1 MSRPGRPRI
10 FIVDDVPENIQIAL
24 AHLKSLDLEF
34 AYATSGEQAIERM
47 RSRTPDLV
55 LLDVMM
61 PGMDGFE
68 TLQELRT
75 IEAAQSIPVI
85 FLTARSEPEDVAKG
99 FELGGVDYITK
110 PFHGVELRSRVR
122 NHLELHRYRMDLE
135 QTVRERTKTLEERTK
150 TLEER
155 TREADL
161 LKDVTI
167 VAMGELAEHRD
178 TDTGGHIQRTSDFV
192 RALAQNLYDTGKF
205 LEVLTPAYITLL
217 HKTAP
222 LHDIGKVGIPDAILL
237 KQGRLDRLEF
247 EIMKKHAEYGEEV
260 IDKLIMKAGESMAFL
275 QCAKDL
281 VGSHHEKYDGSGYPR
296 GLAGTA
302 IPLAGRIMAVAD
314 VYDALRTRRAYKPA
328 LTHEQ
333 TMRIIVNEEGRSRH
347 FDPDVYDAL
356 IRVEREFAAIAQ
368 RNKDEMMC

>member
-1 MSRPGRPRI
+1 MRSRLKKPVV

-34 AYATSGEQAIERM
+34 AYATSGEQALERI
-47 RSRTPDLV
+47 RNYVPDLV

-68 TLQELRT
+68 TMEGIRRIVGT
-75 IEAAQSIPVI
+75 RSVPVI

-122 NHLELHRYRMDLE
+122 NHLELHQYRADLE
-135 QTVRERTKTLEERTK
+135 ETVLM
-150 TLEER
+150 R
-155 TREADL
+155 TREIVL
-161 LKDVTI
+161 LQDITI

-178 TDTGGHIQRTSDFV
+178 TDTGGHIQRTSSFV
-192 RALAQNLYDTGKF
+192 HALAKELYESGKF
-205 LEVLTPAYITLL
+205 LDILTRNYITLL
-217 HKTAP
+217 YKTAP
-222 LHDIGKVGIPDAILL
+222 LHDIGKVGIPDSILL
-237 KQGRLDRLEF
+237 KQSRLTAEEF
-247 EIMKKHAEYGEEV
+247 EIMKKHAIYGEEV
-260 IDKLIMKAGESMAFL
+260 IDKLAKMAGKPMAFL
-275 QCAKDL
+275 ECARDI

-296 GLAGTA
+296 GLAGSD

-314 VYDALRTRRAYKPA
+314 VYDALRTERAYKRA
-328 LTHEQ
+328 FSHAE
-333 TMRIIVNEEGRSRH
+333 TMQIIESEEGRGRH

-356 IRVEREFAAIAQ
+356 VRVEHKFAAIAQ
-368 RNKDEMMC
+368 KNREKSMINTGGMNTVSPDN

>member
-1 MSRPGRPRI
+1 MNSRGGRPLV

-24 AHLKSLDLEF
+24 SHLKSLDMDF
-34 AYATSGEQAIERM
+34 AYATSGEQALERM
-47 RSRTPDLV
+47 RSRIPDLI

-68 TLQELRT
+68 TLREIRKLP
-75 IEAAQSIPVI
+75 AAQSAPVI

-122 NHLELHRYRMDLE
+122 NHLELHRYKMYLE
-135 QTVRERTKTLEERTK
+135 QTVEA
-150 TLEER
+150 R
-155 TREADL
+155 TRETVL
-161 LKDVTI
+161 LKDITI

-178 TDTGGHIQRTSDFV
+178 TDTGGHIQRTRAFV
-192 RALAQNLYDTGKF
+192 RSLADDLFRSGKF
-205 LEVLTPAYITLL
+205 LDILTQDYITLL
-217 HKTAP
+217 YKTAP

-237 KQGRLDRLEF
+237 KKSRLDRDEF
-247 EIMKKHAEYGEEV
+247 EIMKKHAIYGEEV
-260 IDKLIMKAGESMAFL
+260 IDKLAKMAGEPMAFL

-281 VGSHHEKYDGSGYPR
+281 VGSHHEKFDGSGYPR
-296 GLAGTA
+296 GLAGQD

-314 VYDALRTRRAYKPA
+314 VYDALRTKRAYKPA
-328 LTHEQ
+328 LSHEQ
-333 TMRIIVNEEGRSRH
+333 TMNIIVHEEGRSRH

-356 IRVEREFAAIAQ
+356 IRVEKDFEAIAE
-368 RNKDEMMC
+368 RNRDESMM

>member
-1 MSRPGRPRI
+1 MRSRLNKPLV

-34 AYATSGEQAIERM
+34 AYATSGEQAIERLRM
-47 RSRTPDLV
+47 RTPDLV

-68 TLQELRT
+68 TMQEIRKMPQT
-75 IEAAQSIPVI
+75 RSIPVI
-85 FLTARSEPEDVAKG
+85 FLTARSEPEDVARG

-122 NHLELHRYRMDLE
+122 NHLELHSYRMDLE
-135 QTVRERTKTLEERTK
+135 ETVEA
-150 TLEER
+150 R
-155 TREADL
+155 TRETVL
-161 LKDVTI
+161 LKDITI

-178 TDTGGHIQRTSDFV
+178 TDTGGHIQRTRSFV
-192 RALAQNLYDTGKF
+192 RTLAEELFESGRFVDM
-205 LEVLTPAYITLL
+205 LTPDYITLL
-217 HKTAP
+217 YKTAP

-237 KQGRLDRLEF
+237 KKGRLSEEEF
-247 EIMKKHAEYGEEV
+247 EIMKKHTIYGEEV
-260 IDKLIMKAGESMAFL
+260 IDKLTEMAGEPMAFL

-296 GLAGTA
+296 GLASTD

-314 VYDALRTRRAYKPA
+314 VYDALRTRRSYKKA
-328 LTHEQ
+328 LSHAE
-333 TMRIIVNEEGRSRH
+333 TMRIMAEEDGRGRH
-347 FDPDVYDAL
+347 FDPEVYDAMV
-356 IRVEREFAAIAQ
+356 RAERKFAAIAS
-368 RNKDEMMC
+368 RNRDEMMV

>member
-1 MSRPGRPRI
+1 MSSRPGRPLV

-34 AYATSGEQAIERM
+34 AYATSGEQAVERM
-47 RSRTPDLV
+47 RRRTPDLV

-68 TLQELRT
+68 TLQEIRT

-85 FLTARSEPEDVAKG
+85 FLTARSEPEDVARG

-122 NHLELHRYRMDLE
+122 NHLELHRYKMHLE
-135 QTVRERTKTLEERTK
+135 QTVEA
-150 TLEER
+150 R
-155 TREADL
+155 TREASL
-161 LKDVTI
+161 LKDITI

-178 TDTGGHIQRTSDFV
+178 TDTGGHIQRTRAFV
-192 RALAQNLYDTGKF
+192 RSLAENLFRSGKF
-205 LEVLTPAYITLL
+205 LDILTPDYITLL
-217 HKTAP
+217 YKTAP

-237 KQGRLDRLEF
+237 KQSRLNYEEF
-247 EIMKKHAEYGEEV
+247 EIMKKHAIYGEEV
-260 IDKLIMKAGESMAFL
+260 IDKLAKMAGEPMAFL

-296 GLAGTA
+296 GLAGRN
-302 IPLAGRIMAVAD
+302 IPLAGRIMTVAD

-328 LTHEQ
+328 LSHEQ
-333 TMRIIVNEEGRSRH
+333 TMQIILHEEGRSRH

-356 IRVEREFAAIAQ
+356 MRVEREFEAIAQ
-368 RNKDEMMC
+368 RNQDEMTR

>member
-1 MSRPGRPRI
+1 
-10 FIVDDVPENIQIAL
+10 
-24 AHLKSLDLEF
+24 
-34 AYATSGEQAIERM
+34 M

-68 TLQELRT
+68 TLQEIRK
-75 IEAAQSIPVI
+75 IEAAQSVPVI
-85 FLTARSEPEDVAKG
+85 FLTARSEPEDVARG

-135 QTVRERTKTLEERTK
+135 QTVKDRTKTLEK
-150 TLEER
+150 R

-178 TDTGGHIQRTSDFV
+178 TDTGGHIQRTSNFV
-192 RALAQNLYDTGKF
+192 RALAQNLFDSGKF
-205 LEVLTPAYITLL
+205 LDILTPGYITLL

-222 LHDIGKVGIPDAILL
+222 LHDIGKVGIPDGILL
-237 KQGRLDRLEF
+237 KKGRLSEEEF
-247 EIMKKHAEYGEEV
+247 EIMKKHVSYGEDV
-260 IDKLIMKAGESMAFL
+260 IDKLIKKAGEPMTFL

-296 GLAGTA
+296 GLVGRD
-302 IPLAGRIMAVAD
+302 IPLAGRIMALAD

-328 LTHEQ
+328 LNHEQ
-333 TMRIIVNEEGRSRH
+333 AMQIIVHEEGRCRH

-356 IRVEREFAAIAQ
+356 LEVEREFETIAQ
-368 RNKDEMMC
+368 RNRDETMC